1 MDFFLNGKGS
11 AALILAISGVWF
23 LWMPT
28 SAAFAQNI
36 EEVLQANGYQMYNP
50 PRGNW
55 GPGFVFAGDV
65 IDNKISNVREVCPN
79 LYGDLDAPNK
89 TKVVLANH
97 KVEDSFSLSVAFNY
111 LKRVTGFANNDAD
124 LVSIEGK
131 RAAEVTWGDINELS
145 YSDMD
150 KWLETGEARPIAKR
164 CRAAI
169 DDLKAKNRFKD
180 HVFVIVRAVAPDFVT
195 FDFSE
200 ALKGGVGVSA
210 GFSQRLSAGIRGKG
224 EFKEASRLEIK
235 ERLFVG
241 YAPPFKIDDWLPT
254 GFVSGEIVEVRGKPS
269 TLVIE

>member
-1 MDFFLNGKGS
+1 MTIKFLTYERYVQTYMAILMRQTKQRWFSRTTKSRIALVSQLPLIILS
-11 AALILAISGVWF
+11 ALPDSRTTTRIS
-23 LWMPT
+23 
-28 SAAFAQNI
+28 
-36 EEVLQANGYQMYNP
+36 
-50 PRGNW
+50 
-55 GPGFVFAGDV
+55 
-65 IDNKISNVREVCPN
+65 
-79 LYGDLDAPNK
+79 
-89 TKVVLANH
+89 
-97 KVEDSFSLSVAFNY
+97 
-111 LKRVTGFANNDAD
+111 
-124 LVSIEGK
+124 VSIEGK

-200 ALKGGVGVSA
+200 TLKGGVGVSA

-224 EFKEASRLEIK
+224 ELKEASRLEIK

-241 YAPPFKIDDWLPT
+241 YAPPFKIDDWLFT